1 MDEYEF
7 YRKTLKDAAKYA
19 DKRRRERDVAVDDRG
34 RAEARIHLNQLRL
47 QSFQLEEPFGLSYVL
62 RHGRAAPACVGDP
75 DSLRR
80 FRTLGSRS
88 EERRVGKECRSG
100 WGE

>member
-75 DSLRR
+75 DSRRR
-80 FRTLGSRS
+80 FRTLGSDRKS
-88 EERRVGKECRSG
+88 TRLNSSHTVI
-100 WGE
+100 